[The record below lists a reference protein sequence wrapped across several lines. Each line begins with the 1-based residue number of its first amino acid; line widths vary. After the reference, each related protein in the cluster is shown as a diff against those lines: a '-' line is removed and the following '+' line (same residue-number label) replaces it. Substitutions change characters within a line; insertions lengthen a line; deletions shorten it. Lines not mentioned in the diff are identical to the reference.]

1 MRYNSTVPTFR
12 HIRLSP
18 IAFLALFSVLGFL
31 GVAAAQTFHL
41 FDKEPAPTFVATN
54 TADGSAL
61 PDATW
66 QQEMMLLGLAT
77 SSDPG
82 LADGE
87 DPLALITPSVL
98 AQIVG
103 EYNGLQMT
111 GEYSAA
117 AAEAAAARIAP
128 NVYANVTYK
137 RYETADIKT
146 DPDASYARMLA
157 YRADLQTALQPLLL
171 NTRAE
176 YEIYGSYVATGDASH
191 LRTLEGVAKNYADAA
206 AAAAKLTVPT
216 DIALTHVTL
225 LNALIQFSATLE
237 SMVAYA
243 EDPIASMALLRTY
256 NDAEY
261 AVVSSFDKLAQY
273 ARLKQP

>member
-1 MRYNSTVPTFR
+1 MLGLLIVAAVQIFSLFGEKTPPT
-12 HIRLSP
+12 
-18 IAFLALFSVLGFL
+18 AFLGENLAG
-31 GVAAAQTFHL
+31 GAAIA
-41 FDKEPAPTFVATN
+41 
-54 TADGSAL
+54 
-61 PDATW
+61 DATW

-82 LADGE
+82 IAGEE

-111 GEYSAA
+111 GEFNAA
-117 AAEAAAARIAP
+117 TAEAAAARIAP

-137 RYETADIKT
+137 RYALGDIKT
-146 DPDASYARMLA
+146 DPDASHARMLA
-157 YRADLQTALQPLLL
+157 YRADLQTALQPLL
-171 NTRAE
+171 NNQRAE
-176 YEIYGSYVATGDASH
+176 YEIYGSYLATGDIGH
-191 LRTLEGVAKNYADAA
+191 LRTLEGVAKNYSDAA
-206 AAAAKLTVPT
+206 SAAAKLTVPA

-225 LNALIQFSATLE
+225 LNALAQFSATLDD
-237 SMVAYA
+237 MVAYA

-261 AVVSSFDKLAQY
+261 AVVSTFDKLAQY